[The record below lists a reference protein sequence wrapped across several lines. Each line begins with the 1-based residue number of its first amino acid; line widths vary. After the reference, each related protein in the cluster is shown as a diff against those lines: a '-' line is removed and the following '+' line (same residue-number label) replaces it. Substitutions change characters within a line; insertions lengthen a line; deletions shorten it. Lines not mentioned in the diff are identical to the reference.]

1 MDGPAGG
8 GKGTIAVA
16 LAQRFGFVYFESGT
30 FFRVLAWRA
39 LSLGVTAQEEGC
51 IEKIITSPWF
61 REQWRTFARPALR
74 EERIG
79 LFASEMAKHAFVRAA
94 FTSFQ
99 RQEVL
104 KETAAGVILEG
115 RDTGSAIFPDADCKI
130 FLTAD
135 PHVRARRR
143 FEELREKNPDV
154 AYETVLQ
161 DLLKRD
167 ANDKERSVGAL
178 QIDATYQLLDTS
190 TLSIPEVVST
200 AERLVQERYN
210 TYLAEKRGDEV
221 KRQITRKNA

>member
-8 GKGTIAVA
+8 GKGTVAVA

-39 LSLGVTAQEEGC
+39 LDLGVTAQEEARL
-51 IEKIITSPWF
+51 EEIITSPWF
-61 REQWRTFARPALR
+61 REKWHTFARPALR

-79 LFASEMAKHAFVRAA
+79 LFASEIARHAFIRTA
-94 FTSFQ
+94 FISFQ

-115 RDTGSAIFPDADCKI
+115 RDTGSAVFPDADCKI

-154 AYETVLQ
+154 VYETVFQ
-161 DLLKRD
+161 DLSKRD
-167 ANDKERSVGAL
+167 ANDKERSIGAL
-178 QIDATYQLLDTS
+178 QIDNTYQLLDTS
-190 TLSIPEVVST
+190 TLSISEVVNT

-210 TYLAEKRGDEV
+210 AYLAEKKRG
-221 KRQITRKNA
+221 R